1 MYVKYYAIYLNM
13 NKWLIIYDISNP
25 KRLQRVA
32 RKMKSYAT
40 RVQKSVFE
48 MEAPQKTLDKLRNEI
63 LKIIDDEKD
72 YVVYF
77 SICEPDWQ
85 KRVKYGPQKFEE
97 EEEKPYYIY

>member
-1 MYVKYYAIYLNM
+1 MK
-13 NKWLIIYDISNP
+13 KWLIIYDISDE

-32 RKMKSYAT
+32 KRMKAIAT

-48 MEAPQKTLDKLRNEI
+48 LEAPDHIVRELRQKIGSLLDLEQ
-63 LKIIDDEKD
+63 DF
-72 YVVYF
+72 VVYF
-77 SICEPDWQ
+77 NICEPDWQ